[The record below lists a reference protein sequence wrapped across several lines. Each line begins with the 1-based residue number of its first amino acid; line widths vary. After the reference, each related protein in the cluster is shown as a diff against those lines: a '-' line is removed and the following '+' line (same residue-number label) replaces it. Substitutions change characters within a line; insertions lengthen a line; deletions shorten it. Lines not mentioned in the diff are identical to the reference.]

1 MKFTRISRPV
11 HIHFHMKA
19 YNIITFKKNYTYI
32 YINKNIHKT
41 NIKTLTSKEKK
52 KEFNKIK
59 KEVENG
65 RIKY

>member
-32 YINKNIHKT
+32 YVNKNIHKT

-52 KEFNKIK
+52 KENLK
-59 KEVENG
+59 
-65 RIKY
+65 R